1 MTSPH
6 GEPLVRG
13 ISDTARWVAVYR
25 ARETE
30 REDAL
35 FRDPFARRLAGER
48 GRAIAERMDEA
59 LSSPWAFTS
68 RTLLFDRLIE
78 RCVAAGADTVVN
90 LAAGMDARPYR
101 LTLPPGLRWIEVDLP
116 GILDEKEALLAG
128 EKPACRVERVRLD
141 LSDRGARRAAFERI
155 GTRSTSALVFCEG
168 LLIYLTP
175 AEVGALARDLHERPS
190 FRAWAVDL
198 SSPGLLRMVQRTYM
212 TRLEDA
218 QVRMHFGP
226 PEGPRFFE
234 PFGWTSV
241 EVGSLLKTAARNGRL
256 RFMMRLL
263 ALLPESSG
271 RQGARPWSGVCLLER
286 KERDFSGRPAVD
298 SSESMRPGSSD

>member
-1 MTSPH
+1 MTSAV

-48 GRAIAERMDEA
+48 GLAIAERMDRT
-59 LSSPWAFTS
+59 LSNPWAFTS
-68 RTLLFDRLIE
+68 RTWLFDRLIE
-78 RCVAAGADTVVN
+78 RRVAAGADTVVN

-101 LTLPPGLRWIEVDLP
+101 LTLPAALRWIEVDLP

-141 LSDRGARRAAFERI
+141 LSDREGRRAAFESL
-155 GTRSTSALVFCEG
+155 GAGSKSALVFCEG

-175 AEVGALARDLHERPS
+175 AEVGALARDLHERPR
-190 FRAWAVDL
+190 FREWAVDL

-212 TRLEDA
+212 TQIEDA
-218 QVRMHFGP
+218 QVGMHFGP
-226 PEGPRFFE
+226 PEGPSFFE
-234 PFGWTSV
+234 PFGWTPV

-256 RFMMRLL
+256 GLMMRLL

-286 KERDFSGRPAVD
+286 MERDLSGASAVR
-298 SSESMRPGSSD
+298 SRESMRPGRSD